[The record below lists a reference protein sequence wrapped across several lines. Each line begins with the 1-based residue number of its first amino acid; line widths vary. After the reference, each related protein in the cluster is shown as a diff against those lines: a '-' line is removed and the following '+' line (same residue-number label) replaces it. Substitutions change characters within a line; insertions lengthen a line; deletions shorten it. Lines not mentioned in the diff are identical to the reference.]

1 MRGVVNY
8 QGKDVTAARPRD
20 GTGSRRRVL
29 VVFGTR
35 PEAIKLAPV
44 IAALRRSPSLTPIVA
59 VTGQHREMLDHVLET
74 FAIAPDHHL
83 GVFTPGQSLIA
94 MTASAL
100 SRLSP
105 VLEATE
111 PDAVLVQGDTT
122 TCFAGALAAFYHRV
136 PVVHLEAGLRTGDP
150 RSPYPEE
157 INRRLTTQLAAIH
170 LAPTAS
176 SRDNLLTEGVPPHR
190 IVVTGNTVIDA
201 LLWAAQRMCSSGDE
215 LLTAL
220 DHDSRRVLLVT
231 AHRRESWGP
240 AMRSIATAVA
250 EIARNE
256 PELLIVFPIHR
267 NPLIRDA
274 IVPAVRGLSNVI
286 VTEPLP
292 YGPFARLMAR
302 AHIIL
307 TDSGGIQEEAP
318 SLGKPVLVMR
328 DTTERPEAITAG
340 TARLVGTDRA
350 AIVLAVRGLLSD
362 ELAYESMAHAVNPY
376 GDGHAAARVIQALAY
391 YFGDGPAPTEFD
403 PAEVTSP
410 LGGRC

>member
-1 MRGVVNY
+1 M
-8 QGKDVTAARPRD
+8 TAARRQD
-20 GTGSRRRVL
+20 ATGSRRRVL
-29 VVFGTR
+29 IVFGTR

-44 IAALRRSPSLTPIVA
+44 IAALGRSQSLAPIVA
-59 VTGQHREMLDHVLET
+59 VSGQHKEMLDQVLET

-83 GVFTPGQSLIA
+83 GVFAPGQSLTA
-94 MTASAL
+94 MTACAL

-105 VLEATE
+105 VLEAAE

-122 TCFAGALAAFYHRV
+122 TCFAAALAAFYHGV
-136 PVVHLEAGLRTGDP
+136 PVAHLEAGLRTGDP

-157 INRRLTTQLAAIH
+157 INRRLTTQLASVH

-176 SRDNLLTEGVPPHR
+176 SRDNLLAEGVPPHR

-201 LLWAAQRMCSSGDE
+201 LLWAARQMCSWGDE
-215 LLTAL
+215 LLSAL
-220 DHDSRRVLLVT
+220 DDDSRRVLLVT

-240 AMRSIATAVA
+240 GMRSIASAIA
-250 EIARNE
+250 ELARSE
-256 PELLIVFPIHR
+256 PNLLIVFPIHR

-292 YGPFARLMAR
+292 YGAFARLMAR
-302 AHIIL
+302 AHIVL

-340 TARLVGTDRA
+340 TARLVGTDHA
-350 AIVLAVRGLLSD
+350 AIVLAVRGLLRD
-362 ELAYESMAHAVNPY
+362 GLAFDSMAHAVNPY
-376 GDGHAAARVIQALAY
+376 GDGHAAARVLQALAY
-391 YFGDGPAPTEFD
+391 YFGDGPAPMEFD
-403 PAEVTSP
+403 PAEVASRV
-410 LGGRC
+410 GQGQR